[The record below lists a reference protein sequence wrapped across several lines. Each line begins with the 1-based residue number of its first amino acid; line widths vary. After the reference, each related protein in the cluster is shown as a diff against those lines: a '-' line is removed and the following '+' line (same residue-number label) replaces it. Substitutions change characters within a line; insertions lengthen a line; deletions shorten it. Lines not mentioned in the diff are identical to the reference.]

1 MQVLPQAVRRLDRL
15 FERQAASTPDA
26 LAVIDGDGST
36 TFAELDAMAARIAG
50 TLREAGVRSQ
60 SVVGV
65 HVDRSRD
72 YVAAVLGVL
81 KAGAAV
87 VPLPPTYPFERL
99 REILAFA
106 GLAAVIDDAGGR
118 LDTRLHS
125 NILDVVQ
132 AAAPC
137 ARPAIPTETDPGH
150 PAFILCSSGST
161 GVPKM
166 IVRSHGSF
174 FHRLEWTWR
183 THPFA
188 PDEVCCQKAHMTTTH
203 AVYELFEPLLRGI
216 PVCIIADPQV
226 RALES
231 FWATIRQHA
240 ITRLLIV
247 PSMLQASLDMPG
259 FAAPDLRVL
268 TLMGEAVHPP
278 LAARVLA
285 AFPPMTSIQSI
296 YGSTEASS
304 VLVCDL
310 RSSFRDGHDVPL
322 GDPISP
328 DVHAYVLDEN
338 LDALADGAPGML
350 YLSGPALFS
359 GYFRNEALTDA
370 TCVTRNGERFYR
382 TNDRVVRTEGALHY
396 LGRINHVVKSRG
408 FRIEVQE
415 VENALAR
422 HPGVG
427 QCAVVA
433 KHAGDGD
440 AALVAFVTP
449 ETLQTSDVYRTLR
462 EVLPDYMLPS
472 RIIPAATLPLTLSG
486 KVDRRKLLEDCARQT
501 PSPSRYASDTERRVA
516 EAWQNA
522 LGHANFDRD
531 SNFFEAGGSSL
542 KTFSVIAQLRGAFA
556 LGHDE
561 LPDDAVYRFPTVR
574 QLAACIDGSDSG
586 GAAIEGESI
595 LVTLKAARDAR
606 AEPLFVIASAGGTL
620 GAYEKVVRAL
630 ATEREAIGVR
640 DPFLWGKRD
649 PASGFRHWVGIYLDA
664 IRARQP
670 DGPYHLLGYSSA
682 GAFACEIAR
691 QLRSVGAEVA
701 LLALVDPLAMDRS
714 SRWRFGYW
722 ALQARFE
729 RPAYERLLTATGWLR
744 AGLRAWPE
752 RRQSTTEELTFTE
765 QQFLEFRTRTLE
777 NPQHILQL
785 SVLLELNT
793 GLPLALTRQE
803 LDRLAPMEYL
813 DALVARLRA
822 NVPDVDAGTIE
833 RLAVQYAMQVRAQ
846 HQYQLRR
853 LGCPVVLFEPDGPHC
868 GLLGAQLM
876 PYASKLFAV
885 RLPWTAPTGRI
896 RELAACFS
904 APLQPHYLSMRDDT
918 FAHNVA
924 QQLDRLLDHQE
935 PLLSRRTPE

>member
-1 MQVLPQAVRRLDRL
+1 MQVIPQAVRRLDWL
-15 FERQAASTPDA
+15 FERQAASTPEA
-26 LAVIDGDGST
+26 LAVIDASGST

-50 TLREAGVRSQ
+50 ALREVGVRPQ
-60 SVVGV
+60 SAVGV

-87 VPLPPTYPFERL
+87 VPLPPMYPFERL

-106 GLAAVIDDAGGR
+106 GLAAVIDDAGSR
-118 LDTRLHS
+118 LNTRLHPL
-125 NILDVVQ
+125 ILDVAQ
-132 AAAPC
+132 TAATC
-137 ARPAIPTETDPGH
+137 AHPAIPTETDPGH

-161 GVPKM
+161 GLPKM

-216 PVCIIADPQV
+216 PVRIIADLQV

-259 FAAPDLRVL
+259 FVAPDLRVL

-285 AFPPMTSIQSI
+285 AFPPTTSIQSI

-328 DVHAYVLDEN
+328 DVHAHIFDEN
-338 LDALADGAPGML
+338 LEALADGAPGIL

-359 GYFRNEALTDA
+359 GYFRNEALTDVA
-370 TCVTRNGERFYR
+370 CVMRNGERLYR
-382 TNDRVVRTEGALHY
+382 TNDRVVRTESGLSY
-396 LGRINHVVKSRG
+396 LGRSDHVVKSRG
-408 FRIEVQE
+408 FRVDVQE

-433 KHAGDGD
+433 THAGGGD
-440 AALVAFVTP
+440 AGLVAFVTP

-462 EVLPDYMLPS
+462 EILPDYMLPS
-472 RIIPAATLPLTLSG
+472 RIVPAVTLPLTPSG
-486 KVDRRKLLEDCARQT
+486 KIDRRKLLEDCDRQT
-501 PSPSRYASDTERRVA
+501 PSSSRYASDTERRVA
-516 EAWQNA
+516 ESWQNT

-556 LGHDE
+556 LGRDE
-561 LPDDAVYRFPTVR
+561 LPDDAVYRFPTLR
-574 QLAACIDGSDSG
+574 QLAACIDGGDSAR
-586 GAAIEGESI
+586 AAIEGESI

-630 ATEREAIGVR
+630 TTEREVIGVR

-682 GAFACEIAR
+682 GAFAYEIAR
-691 QLRSVGAEVA
+691 QLRGTGAEV

-729 RPAYERLLTATGWLR
+729 RPVYGHLLKAAGRLRGMLRLSPAIQKRGTA
-744 AGLRAWPE
+744 E
-752 RRQSTTEELTFTE
+752 SFVFTD
-765 QQFLEFRTRTLE
+765 QQFLEFRKRTLE

-813 DALVARLRA
+813 DALVATLRA
-822 NVPDVDAGTIE
+822 NVPGVDAGTIE
-833 RLAVQYAMQVRAQ
+833 RLAVQYAMQVCTQ
-846 HQYQLRR
+846 HQYRLRR
-853 LGCPVVLFEPDGPHC
+853 LDCPVVLFEPDGPHC

-876 PYASKLFAV
+876 PYAAKLFAV
-885 RLPWTAPTGRI
+885 RVPWTAPTGRI

-904 APLQPHYLSMRDDT
+904 ASLQPHYLSMRDDT

-924 QQLDRLLDHQE
+924 QQLDRLLDRPE